1 MKNLISVDAVK
12 QAAAKGQHEFCVDN
26 NTLITPAA
34 RDFAREKGIT
44 FVTADTAQ
52 GQSGLATG
60 KPASG
65 KTIDKELLYQI
76 VKQVLCAKG
85 MLASS
90 VAAPPYQADV
100 DPQSGLK
107 VVQGNT
113 VTFEEFDTGKA
124 GTKVAYREVI
134 SKTES
139 RMSSGFLTIDQSSFE
154 WELTGYEEIDFVVA
168 GSLQLTIN
176 GITRRAVQGD
186 VIFIPKGSR
195 VTWQAEGFV
204 KLFYT
209 TYPADWA
216 DQMA

>member
-1 MKNLISVDAVK
+1 MECRIIKSPSKGTLDILFRRKGSPVTTEIPEYDAV
-12 QAAAKGQHEFCVDN
+12 
-26 NTLITPAA
+26 
-34 RDFAREKGIT
+34 
-44 FVTADTAQ
+44 
-52 GQSGLATG
+52 GL
-60 KPASG
+60 
-65 KTIDKELLYQI
+65 
-76 VKQVLCAKG
+76 
-85 MLASS
+85 
-90 VAAPPYQADV
+90 
-100 DPQSGLK
+100 
-107 VVQGNT
+107 VQGRLI
-113 VTFEEFDTGKA
+113 D
-124 GTKVAYREVI
+124 
-134 SKTES
+134 
-139 RMSSGFLTIDQSSFE
+139 MSSGFLTIDQSSFE